1 MINAKKPYIS
11 GTTVKKKVNQSRY
24 TPWRSLGG
32 EEV

>member
-1 MINAKKPYIS
+1 MDAVYFS
-11 GTTVKKKVNQSRY
+11 ETLVSTSVKIKLYHY